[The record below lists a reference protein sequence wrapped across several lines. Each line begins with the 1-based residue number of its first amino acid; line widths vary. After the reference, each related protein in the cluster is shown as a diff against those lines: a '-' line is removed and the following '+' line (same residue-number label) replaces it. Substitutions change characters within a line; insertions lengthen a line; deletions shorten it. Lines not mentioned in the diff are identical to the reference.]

1 VIRRSSLREEF
12 HLQLGREVECLLEAS
27 LLAGTSFLIA
37 GRNLLL
43 SFSHQGRVLHPPN
56 CGFVV
61 GRELQWL
68 LVSVCGAAF
77 SDWLGRIPHP

>member
-12 HLQLGREVECLLEAS
+12 HLQLGREVKCLLKAS
-27 LLAGTSFLIA
+27 LLAGTSFLIV

-43 SFSHQGRVLHPPN
+43 SFSHQGRVLHPQN
-56 CGFVV
+56 HGFVV

-68 LVSVCGAAF
+68 LVSVCGDGF